1 MATYEASSDID
12 NSVEM
17 VDSRKTDLYDSD
29 GETTGELGSPED
41 ILTRVELDLAY
52 ADEKLQNLSLF
63 SMQVANRE
71 GDFEAFVAASDGD
84 DLASAGKALEFN
96 LLSGILESV
105 VSEVDQ
111 YLATLQ
117 TDIADVSNILSSC
130 EYLGDISLVAEEKLQ
145 DCEEL
150 FKQLQDQVSAIL
162 VRSSEFG
169 RILSSAHGKSTGNVE
184 TYSVEDEQCLNNK
197 SMIDMK
203 TAEHQRQILRML
215 EKSLAR
221 EMDHE
226 KKLNESAQL
235 GEELSHMLESVEQEV
250 VIMDEEAT
258 DVWERCFAA
267 ENAAEI
273 LMAISKELLG
283 RLQVVQF
290 NLNCSSQREAHLK
303 SRLRESSDQLDAKE
317 TALQKFNSSSSK
329 LNDFLLAQ
337 SDSLKDKLA
346 DAEDKLVLANSQ
358 VFTLSEKV
366 CLLEKQLKESEFQ
379 LMNAKDSEDG
389 FQEEQNALDSEIN
402 QLVNVSEELKGKLS
416 KAERQAENAE
426 KKCKLLTETN
436 MELNEEIDI
445 LKDKAEKVDMLE
457 KQLKDSD
464 IRIQHAMAS
473 AEASQEKQSMLYSTI
488 GDMEN
493 LIEDLKL
500 KVSKAESHADSVED
514 KCIILSESNAE
525 LNEELNY
532 LRSRLGRLESFLN
545 QSEESKLV
553 TAKGISIRSK
563 VMTDLVMQ
571 LAIERERLHKQFSS
585 LASENRTLLMALQQ
599 KKKDP
604 TVKPSNEGRGNNEKH
619 VHRDKPVNCSKVQET
634 QKTVLGGEGSTSG
647 VVDVG
652 VSNLKQVLMA
662 VAVLIISATFYL
674 LVPEK
679 H

>member
-1 MATYEASSDID
+1 MAAYETSDSPAD
-12 NSVEM
+12 TDSSVEM
-17 VDSRKTDLYDSD
+17 VDSGKTDLYVEMATDR
-29 GETTGELGSPED
+29 ETMGELGTPED

-71 GDFEAFVAASDGD
+71 GDFETFVAASDGD
-84 DLASAGKALEFN
+84 ILEGSAEKALEFN

-105 VSEVDQ
+105 LSEVDQ
-111 YLATLQ
+111 YLETLQ
-117 TDIADVSNILSSC
+117 TDIADVGNILSSC
-130 EYLGDISLVAEEKLQ
+130 KDLGEISLVGEEKLQ

-162 VRSSEFG
+162 VRSSEFKK
-169 RILSSAHGKSTGNVE
+169 ILLSTHGKSTGSNGE
-184 TYSVEDEQCLNNK
+184 MYSSEEESLNNK
-197 SMIDMK
+197 STIDMK

-235 GEELSHMLESVEQEV
+235 GEELSHILESVEQEV

-267 ENAAEI
+267 ENASEV
-273 LMAISKELLG
+273 LMGISKELIS

-290 NLNCSSQREAHLK
+290 NLNCSSQREAYLK
-303 SRLRESSDQLDAKE
+303 SRLRESSDQLEAKE

-337 SDSLKDKLA
+337 SDSLKDKLG
-346 DAEDKLVLANSQ
+346 DAEDKLVLATSQ

-379 LMNAKDSEDG
+379 EDH
-389 FQEEQNALDSEIN
+389 NVLHSEIN
-402 QLVNVSEELKGKLS
+402 RLENENEELEEKLS
-416 KAERQAENAE
+416 QAERKVENAD
-426 KKCKLLTETN
+426 KRCKLLTETN
-436 MELNEEIDI
+436 MELSEEIDI
-445 LKDKAEKVDMLE
+445 LKHKSEKVDVLE

-464 IRIQHAMAS
+464 IRIQHAVAS
-473 AEASQEKQSMLYSTI
+473 AEASHEKQSMLYSTI
-488 GDMEN
+488 RDMEN
-493 LIEDLKL
+493 LIEDLKS
-500 KVSKAESHADSVED
+500 KVSKAESHADSAED

-525 LNEELNY
+525 LNEELNF
-532 LRSRLGRLESFLN
+532 LRGRLGRLETFLN

-553 TAKGISIRSK
+553 TAKGISFRSK

-585 LASENRTLLMALQQ
+585 LASENRTLLMSLQQ
-599 KKKDP
+599 KKDNQ
-604 TVKPSNEGRGNNEKH
+604 TVKPGNPADCNFK
-619 VHRDKPVNCSKVQET
+619 VSRSKVQET
-634 QKTVLGGEGSTSG
+634 GKRILSGEGSTSEVLD

-662 VAVLIISATFYL
+662 VVVVIISATFYF
-674 LVPEK
+674 LVLPEK

>member
-1 MATYEASSDID
+1 MAAYETSDSPAD
-12 NSVEM
+12 TDSSVEM
-17 VDSRKTDLYDSD
+17 VDSGKTDLYVEMATDR
-29 GETTGELGSPED
+29 ETMGELGTPED

-71 GDFEAFVAASDGD
+71 GDFETFVAASDGD
-84 DLASAGKALEFN
+84 ILEGSAEKALEFN

-105 VSEVDQ
+105 LSEVDQ
-111 YLATLQ
+111 YLETLQ
-117 TDIADVSNILSSC
+117 TDIADVGNILSSC
-130 EYLGDISLVAEEKLQ
+130 KDLGEISLVGEEKLQ

-162 VRSSEFG
+162 VRSSEFKK
-169 RILSSAHGKSTGNVE
+169 ILLSTHGKSTGNGE
-184 TYSVEDEQCLNNK
+184 MYSSEEESLNNK
-197 SMIDMK
+197 STIDMK

-235 GEELSHMLESVEQEV
+235 GEELSHILESVEQEV

-267 ENAAEI
+267 ENASEV
-273 LMAISKELLG
+273 LMGISKELIS

-290 NLNCSSQREAHLK
+290 NLNCSSQREAYLK
-303 SRLRESSDQLDAKE
+303 SRLRESSDQLEAKE

-337 SDSLKDKLA
+337 
-346 DAEDKLVLANSQ
+346 

-379 LMNAKDSEDG
+379 LLNSKDSEEG
-389 FQEEQNALDSEIN
+389 FQEEIN
-402 QLVNVSEELKGKLS
+402 RLENENEELEEKLS
-416 KAERQAENAE
+416 QAERKVENAD
-426 KKCKLLTETN
+426 KRCKLLTETN
-436 MELNEEIDI
+436 MELSEEIDI
-445 LKDKAEKVDMLE
+445 LKHKSEKVDVLE

-464 IRIQHAMAS
+464 IRIQHAVAS
-473 AEASQEKQSMLYSTI
+473 AEASHEKQSMLYSTI
-488 GDMEN
+488 RDMEN
-493 LIEDLKL
+493 LIEDLKS
-500 KVSKAESHADSVED
+500 KVSKAESHADSAED

-525 LNEELNY
+525 LNEELNF
-532 LRSRLGRLESFLN
+532 LRGRLGRLETFLN

-553 TAKGISIRSK
+553 TAKGISFRSK

-571 LAIERERLHKQFSS
+571 LAIERERLHKQVSISQLVCS
-585 LASENRTLLMALQQ
+585 L
-599 KKKDP
+599 
-604 TVKPSNEGRGNNEKH
+604 SNYPYYVR
-619 VHRDKPVNCSKVQET
+619 
-634 QKTVLGGEGSTSG
+634 
-647 VVDVG
+647 
-652 VSNLKQVLMA
+652 
-662 VAVLIISATFYL
+662 
-674 LVPEK
+674 
-679 H
+679 

>member
-1 MATYEASSDID
+1 MAAYETSDSPAD
-12 NSVEM
+12 TDSSVEM
-17 VDSRKTDLYDSD
+17 VDSGKTDLYVEMATDR
-29 GETTGELGSPED
+29 ETMGELGTPED

-71 GDFEAFVAASDGD
+71 GDFETFVAASDGD
-84 DLASAGKALEFN
+84 ILEGSAEKALEFN

-105 VSEVDQ
+105 LSEVDQ
-111 YLATLQ
+111 YLETLQ
-117 TDIADVSNILSSC
+117 TDIADVGNILSSC
-130 EYLGDISLVAEEKLQ
+130 KDLGEISLVGEEKLQ

-162 VRSSEFG
+162 VRSSEFKK
-169 RILSSAHGKSTGNVE
+169 ILLSTHGKSTGNGE
-184 TYSVEDEQCLNNK
+184 MYSSEEESLNNK
-197 SMIDMK
+197 STIDMK

-235 GEELSHMLESVEQEV
+235 GEELSHILESVEQEV

-267 ENAAEI
+267 ENASEV
-273 LMAISKELLG
+273 LMGISKELIS

-290 NLNCSSQREAHLK
+290 NLNCSSQREAYLK
-303 SRLRESSDQLDAKE
+303 SRLRESSDQLEAKE

-337 SDSLKDKLA
+337 SDSLKDKLG
-346 DAEDKLVLANSQ
+346 DAEDKLVLATSQ

-379 LMNAKDSEDG
+379 LLNSKDSEEG
-389 FQEEQNALDSEIN
+389 FQEDHNVLHSEIN
-402 QLVNVSEELKGKLS
+402 RLENENEELEEKLS
-416 KAERQAENAE
+416 QAERKVENAD
-426 KKCKLLTETN
+426 KRCKLLTETN
-436 MELNEEIDI
+436 MELSEEIDI
-445 LKDKAEKVDMLE
+445 LKHKSEKVDVLE

-464 IRIQHAMAS
+464 IRIQHAVAS
-473 AEASQEKQSMLYSTI
+473 AEASHEKQSMLYSTI
-488 GDMEN
+488 RDMEN
-493 LIEDLKL
+493 LIEDLKS
-500 KVSKAESHADSVED
+500 KVSKAESHADSAED

-525 LNEELNY
+525 LNEELNF
-532 LRSRLGRLESFLN
+532 LRGRLGRLETFLN

-553 TAKGISIRSK
+553 TAKGISFRSK

-585 LASENRTLLMALQQ
+585 LASENRTLLMSLQQ
-599 KKKDP
+599 KKDNQ
-604 TVKPSNEGRGNNEKH
+604 TVKPGNPADCNFK
-619 VHRDKPVNCSKVQET
+619 VSRSKNR
-634 QKTVLGGEGSTSG
+634 STSN
-647 VVDVG
+647 V
-652 VSNLKQVLMA
+652 
-662 VAVLIISATFYL
+662 
-674 LVPEK
+674 
-679 H
+679 

>member
-1 MATYEASSDID
+1 MAAYETSDSPAD
-12 NSVEM
+12 TDSSVEM
-17 VDSRKTDLYDSD
+17 VDSGKTDLYVEMATDR
-29 GETTGELGSPED
+29 ETMGELGTPED

-71 GDFEAFVAASDGD
+71 GDFETFVAASDGD
-84 DLASAGKALEFN
+84 ILEGSAEKALEFN

-105 VSEVDQ
+105 LSEVDQ
-111 YLATLQ
+111 YLETLQ
-117 TDIADVSNILSSC
+117 TDIADVGNILSSC
-130 EYLGDISLVAEEKLQ
+130 KDLGEISLVGEEKLQ

-162 VRSSEFG
+162 VRSSEFKK
-169 RILSSAHGKSTGNVE
+169 ILLSTHGKSTGSNGE
-184 TYSVEDEQCLNNK
+184 MYSSEEESLNNK
-197 SMIDMK
+197 STIDMK

-235 GEELSHMLESVEQEV
+235 GEELSHILESVEQEV

-267 ENAAEI
+267 ENASEV
-273 LMAISKELLG
+273 LMGISKELIS

-290 NLNCSSQREAHLK
+290 NLNCSSQREAYLK
-303 SRLRESSDQLDAKE
+303 SRLRESSDQLEAKE

-337 SDSLKDKLA
+337 SDSLKDKLG
-346 DAEDKLVLANSQ
+346 DAEDKLVLATSQ

-379 LMNAKDSEDG
+379 EDH
-389 FQEEQNALDSEIN
+389 NVLHSEIN
-402 QLVNVSEELKGKLS
+402 RLENENEELEEKLS
-416 KAERQAENAE
+416 QAERKVENAD
-426 KKCKLLTETN
+426 KRCKLLTETN
-436 MELNEEIDI
+436 MELSEEIDI
-445 LKDKAEKVDMLE
+445 LKHKSEKVDVLE

-464 IRIQHAMAS
+464 IRIQHAVAS
-473 AEASQEKQSMLYSTI
+473 AEASHEKQSMLYSTI
-488 GDMEN
+488 RDMEN
-493 LIEDLKL
+493 LIEDLKS
-500 KVSKAESHADSVED
+500 KVSKAESHADSAED

-525 LNEELNY
+525 LNEELNF
-532 LRSRLGRLESFLN
+532 LRGRLGRLETFLN

-553 TAKGISIRSK
+553 TAKGISFRSK

-585 LASENRTLLMALQQ
+585 LASENRTLLMSLQQ
-599 KKKDP
+599 KKDNQ
-604 TVKPSNEGRGNNEKH
+604 TVKPGNPADCNF
-619 VHRDKPVNCSKVQET
+619 KVQET
-634 QKTVLGGEGSTSG
+634 GKRILSGEGSTSEVLD

-662 VAVLIISATFYL
+662 VVVVIISATFYF
-674 LVPEK
+674 LVLPEK

>member
-1 MATYEASSDID
+1 MAAYETSDSPAD
-12 NSVEM
+12 TDSSVEM
-17 VDSRKTDLYDSD
+17 VDSGKTDLYVEMATDR
-29 GETTGELGSPED
+29 ETMGELGTPED

-71 GDFEAFVAASDGD
+71 GDFETFVAASDGD
-84 DLASAGKALEFN
+84 ILEGSAEKALEFN

-105 VSEVDQ
+105 LSEVDQ
-111 YLATLQ
+111 YLETLQ
-117 TDIADVSNILSSC
+117 TDIADVGNILSSC
-130 EYLGDISLVAEEKLQ
+130 KDLGEISLVGEEKLQ

-162 VRSSEFG
+162 VRSSEFKK
-169 RILSSAHGKSTGNVE
+169 ILLSTHGKSTGNGE
-184 TYSVEDEQCLNNK
+184 MYSSEEESLNNK
-197 SMIDMK
+197 STIDMK

-235 GEELSHMLESVEQEV
+235 GEELSHILESVEQEV

-267 ENAAEI
+267 ENASEV
-273 LMAISKELLG
+273 LMGISKELIS

-290 NLNCSSQREAHLK
+290 NLNCSSQREAYLK
-303 SRLRESSDQLDAKE
+303 SRLRESSDQLEAKE

-337 SDSLKDKLA
+337 SDSLKDKLG
-346 DAEDKLVLANSQ
+346 DAEDKLVLATSQ

-379 LMNAKDSEDG
+379 LLNSKDSEEG
-389 FQEEQNALDSEIN
+389 FQEDHNVLHSEIN
-402 QLVNVSEELKGKLS
+402 RLENENEELEEKLS
-416 KAERQAENAE
+416 QAERKVENAD
-426 KKCKLLTETN
+426 KRCKLLTETN
-436 MELNEEIDI
+436 MELSEEIDI
-445 LKDKAEKVDMLE
+445 LKHKSEKVDVLE

-464 IRIQHAMAS
+464 IRIQHAVAS
-473 AEASQEKQSMLYSTI
+473 AEASHEKQSMLYSTI
-488 GDMEN
+488 RDMEN
-493 LIEDLKL
+493 LIEDLKS
-500 KVSKAESHADSVED
+500 KVSKAESHADSAED

-525 LNEELNY
+525 LNEELNF
-532 LRSRLGRLESFLN
+532 LRGRLGRLETFLN

-553 TAKGISIRSK
+553 TAKGISFRSK

-585 LASENRTLLMALQQ
+585 LASENRTLLMSLQQ
-599 KKKDP
+599 KKDNQ
-604 TVKPSNEGRGNNEKH
+604 TVKPGNPADCNF
-619 VHRDKPVNCSKVQET
+619 KVQET
-634 QKTVLGGEGSTSG
+634 GKRILSGEGSTSEVLD

-662 VAVLIISATFYL
+662 VVVVIISATFYF
-674 LVPEK
+674 LVLPEK

>member
-1 MATYEASSDID
+1 MATD
-12 NSVEM
+12 
-17 VDSRKTDLYDSD
+17 R
-29 GETTGELGSPED
+29 ETMGELGTPED

-71 GDFEAFVAASDGD
+71 GDFETFVAASDGD
-84 DLASAGKALEFN
+84 ILEGSAEKALEFN

-105 VSEVDQ
+105 LSEVDQ
-111 YLATLQ
+111 YLETLQ
-117 TDIADVSNILSSC
+117 TDIADVGNILSSC
-130 EYLGDISLVAEEKLQ
+130 KDLGEISLVGEEKLQ

-162 VRSSEFG
+162 VRSSEFKK
-169 RILSSAHGKSTGNVE
+169 ILLSTHGKSTGNLGNGE
-184 TYSVEDEQCLNNK
+184 MYSSEEESLNNK
-197 SMIDMK
+197 STIDMK

-235 GEELSHMLESVEQEV
+235 GEELSHILESVEQEV

-267 ENAAEI
+267 ENASEV
-273 LMAISKELLG
+273 LMGISKELIS

-290 NLNCSSQREAHLK
+290 NLNCSSQREAYLK
-303 SRLRESSDQLDAKE
+303 SRLRESSDQLEAKE

-337 SDSLKDKLA
+337 SDSLKDKLG
-346 DAEDKLVLANSQ
+346 DAEDKLVLATSQ

-379 LMNAKDSEDG
+379 LLNSKDSEEG
-389 FQEEQNALDSEIN
+389 FQEDHNVLHSEIN
-402 QLVNVSEELKGKLS
+402 RLENENEELEEKLS
-416 KAERQAENAE
+416 QAERKVENAD
-426 KKCKLLTETN
+426 KRCKLLTETN
-436 MELNEEIDI
+436 MELSEEIDI
-445 LKDKAEKVDMLE
+445 LKHKSEKVDVLE

-464 IRIQHAMAS
+464 IRIQHAVAS
-473 AEASQEKQSMLYSTI
+473 AEASHEKQSMLYSTI
-488 GDMEN
+488 RDMEN
-493 LIEDLKL
+493 LIEDLKS
-500 KVSKAESHADSVED
+500 KVSKAESHADSAED

-525 LNEELNY
+525 LNEELNF
-532 LRSRLGRLESFLN
+532 LRGRLGRLETFLN

-553 TAKGISIRSK
+553 TAKGISFRSK

-571 LAIERERLHKQFSS
+571 LAIERERLHKQVSISQLVCS
-585 LASENRTLLMALQQ
+585 L
-599 KKKDP
+599 
-604 TVKPSNEGRGNNEKH
+604 SNYPYYVR
-619 VHRDKPVNCSKVQET
+619 
-634 QKTVLGGEGSTSG
+634 
-647 VVDVG
+647 
-652 VSNLKQVLMA
+652 
-662 VAVLIISATFYL
+662 
-674 LVPEK
+674 
-679 H
+679 

>member
-1 MATYEASSDID
+1 MAAYETSDSPAD
-12 NSVEM
+12 TDSSVEM
-17 VDSRKTDLYDSD
+17 VDSGKTDLYVEMATDR
-29 GETTGELGSPED
+29 ETMGELGTPED

-71 GDFEAFVAASDGD
+71 GDFETFVAASDGD
-84 DLASAGKALEFN
+84 ILEGSAEKALEFN

-105 VSEVDQ
+105 LSEVDQ
-111 YLATLQ
+111 YLETLQ
-117 TDIADVSNILSSC
+117 TDIADVGNILSSC
-130 EYLGDISLVAEEKLQ
+130 KDLGEISLVGEEKLQ

-162 VRSSEFG
+162 VRSSEFKK
-169 RILSSAHGKSTGNVE
+169 ILLSTHGKSTGNGE
-184 TYSVEDEQCLNNK
+184 MYSSEEESLNNK
-197 SMIDMK
+197 STIDMK

-235 GEELSHMLESVEQEV
+235 GEELSHILESVEQEV

-267 ENAAEI
+267 ENASEV
-273 LMAISKELLG
+273 LMGISKELIS

-290 NLNCSSQREAHLK
+290 NLNCSSQREAYLK
-303 SRLRESSDQLDAKE
+303 SRLRESSDQLEAKE

-337 SDSLKDKLA
+337 SDSLKDKLG
-346 DAEDKLVLANSQ
+346 DAEDKLVLATSQ

-379 LMNAKDSEDG
+379 LLNSKDSEEG
-389 FQEEQNALDSEIN
+389 FQEDHNVLHSEIN
-402 QLVNVSEELKGKLS
+402 RLENENEELEEKLS
-416 KAERQAENAE
+416 QAERKVENAD
-426 KKCKLLTETN
+426 KRCKLLTETN
-436 MELNEEIDI
+436 MELSEEIDI
-445 LKDKAEKVDMLE
+445 LKHKSEKVDVLE

-464 IRIQHAMAS
+464 IRIQHAVAS
-473 AEASQEKQSMLYSTI
+473 AEASHEKQSMLYSTI
-488 GDMEN
+488 RDMEN
-493 LIEDLKL
+493 LIEDLKS
-500 KVSKAESHADSVED
+500 KVSKAESHADSAED

-525 LNEELNY
+525 LNEELNF
-532 LRSRLGRLESFLN
+532 LRGRLGRLETFLN

-553 TAKGISIRSK
+553 TAKGISFRSK

-571 LAIERERLHKQFSS
+571 LAVERERLHKQFSS
-585 LASENRTLLMALQQ
+585 LASENRTLLMSLQQ
-599 KKKDP
+599 KKDNQ
-604 TVKPSNEGRGNNEKH
+604 TVKPGNPADCNF
-619 VHRDKPVNCSKVQET
+619 KVQQT
-634 QKTVLGGEGSTSG
+634 GKRMLSGEGSTSEVLD

-662 VAVLIISATFYL
+662 VVVVIISATFYF
-674 LVPEK
+674 LVLPEK